1 MALSYEQF
9 MKASGAELVAGNIIV
24 GIMGERKKV
33 GSLGDDGVFNLNDEG
48 KALAEDLEATPAE
61 KAARK
66 KKAESGTDDAAEAA
80 AAAAE

>member
-24 GIMGERKKV
+24 GIMGDRKKV
-33 GSLGDDGVFNLNDEG
+33 GTLGDDGVFNLNDEG
-48 KALAEDLEATPAE
+48 KELAEDLEATPAE
-61 KAARK
+61 RAARK
-66 KKAESGTDDAAEAA
+66 KKSDVDVDVAAEAA